1 MEGGKQPGDEIRA
14 CLSYLQPSAPE
25 ENMELALRVV
35 GNIAASGKSP
45 FFIFATWLRNTHH
58 SILFFLYFI
67 YYNYKQISI
76 EKLLFKQEAFQKW
89 RNS

>member
-45 FFIFATWLRNTHH
+45 FFIFAT
-58 SILFFLYFI
+58 
-67 YYNYKQISI
+67 
-76 EKLLFKQEAFQKW
+76 
-89 RNS
+89 

>member
-1 MEGGKQPGDEIRA
+1 MKPSIKGFLPSPSYNKQNIAQVEMEGGKQPADEVRA

-45 FFIFATWLRNTHH
+45 FFIFAT
-58 SILFFLYFI
+58 
-67 YYNYKQISI
+67 
-76 EKLLFKQEAFQKW
+76 
-89 RNS
+89 